1 MSQTGS
7 VGCLLVW
14 ASQCLAF
21 IRYRRWSV
29 IKTSLA
35 CAFRP
40 YLHQPDYY
48 RLETHQENL
57 TGAFA
62 KYNRGTTVIKH
73 DQFTSVLS
81 YFQPA
86 VAWLGLIGCLSV
98 VLVFNSASWWNGNVT
113 AKKVA
118 VAYAGVSTRHQSAAA
133 QIPLVDLD
141 TDLTCSVAS
150 HTLIA
155 MACSESLPSR
165 QAFSPLLG
173 LPFRRLARTPQYDPT
188 P

>member
-7 VGCLLVW
+7 VGCLVVW

-29 IKTSLA
+29 IKASLA
-35 CAFRP
+35 SAIHS
-40 YLHQPDYY
+40 YLHQPDNC
-48 RLETHQENL
+48 RLALHQENL

-62 KYNRGTTVIKH
+62 KYNRGNTVNKH

-118 VAYAGVSTRHQSAAA
+118 VAYAGVSTRRQSAAG
-133 QIPLVDLD
+133 QIYLW
-141 TDLTCSVAS
+141 
-150 HTLIA
+150 TLMLI
-155 MACSESLPSR
+155 L
-165 QAFSPLLG
+165 
-173 LPFRRLARTPQYDPT
+173 LAR
-188 P
+188 

>member
-29 IKTSLA
+29 IKTLLPS
-35 CAFRP
+35 AFYS
-40 YLHQPDYY
+40 YLHKPDNY
-48 RLETHQENL
+48 RLEIHQENL

-62 KYNRGTTVIKH
+62 KYDRGTTVNKH
-73 DQFTSVLS
+73 DQFTSVLC

-98 VLVFNSASWWNGNVT
+98 VLVFSSASWWNGNVT

-133 QIPLVDLD
+133 QDSLVDLD
-141 TDLTCSVAS
+141 ANLTCSVAS
-150 HTLIA
+150 HSLIA

-165 QAFSPLLG
+165 PIFSPLLG
-173 LPFRRLARTPQYDPT
+173 RPFRRLASTPQHDPT